1 MKEVSDSAT
10 ERDQV
15 YPQLDLLPGQY
26 AHVFKEK
33 YDRPRYPH
41 SQ

>member
-1 MKEVSDSAT
+1 MKEVSDPPT

-26 AHVFKEK
+26 AHGFKGK
-33 YDRPRYPH
+33 YDRPRYSH